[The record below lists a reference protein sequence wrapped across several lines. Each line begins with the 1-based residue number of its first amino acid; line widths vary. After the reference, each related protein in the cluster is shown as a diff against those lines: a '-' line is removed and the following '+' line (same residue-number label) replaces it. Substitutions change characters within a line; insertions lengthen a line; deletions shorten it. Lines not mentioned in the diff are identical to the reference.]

1 MFDAL
6 TNLTKRIFGDA
17 NERELKKLQP
27 LVQRIN
33 ELEPRWQKL
42 TDEELAGKTAEFKQK
57 LENGATLDDILPE
70 AFATGRETG
79 RRLLAMRHYD
89 CQLIGGMCLHQGRDE
104 VLAGAGGPVV
114 DRGLHAGAFAVSH
127 LQFVEPLRQVRGAP
141 D

>member
-42 TDEELAGKTAEFKQK
+42 RDEELAGKIVFLNRRTPRAQD
-57 LENGATLDDILPE
+57 GA
-70 AFATGRETG
+70 GYG
-79 RRLLAMRHYD
+79 
-89 CQLIGGMCLHQGRDE
+89 
-104 VLAGAGGPVV
+104 LAGPI
-114 DRGLHAGAFAVSH
+114 RWS
-127 LQFVEPLRQVRGAP
+127 
-141 D
+141 